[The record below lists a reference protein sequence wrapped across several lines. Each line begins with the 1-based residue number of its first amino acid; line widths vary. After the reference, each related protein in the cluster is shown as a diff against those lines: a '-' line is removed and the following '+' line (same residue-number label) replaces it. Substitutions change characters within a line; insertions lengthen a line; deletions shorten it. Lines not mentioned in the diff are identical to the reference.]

1 MAEMVDTSGPVEFEK
16 QLKVGKQAEPCAEQ
30 SLIIHFWGFL
40 AFVIYG
46 VNKRKSNFEEEL

>member
-1 MAEMVDTSGPVEFEK
+1 MVDTSGPFEFEK